1 MHHDAG
7 DGLESGSLYLELQV
21 LPSHFTA
28 GPGVLIL
35 RCTSHVAALYM
46 QSAEVSIG
54 FPARD
59 PIPARVTSAA
69 DKHIL
74 QKKIIIQLITALL
87 MFFTINR

>member
-1 MHHDAG
+1 MIVFILLQVSTGDTMHHDAG

-21 LPSHFTA
+21 LASHFTA

-59 PIPARVTSAA
+59 PIPARGNAS
-69 DKHIL
+69 L
-74 QKKIIIQLITALL
+74 YYYRALL
-87 MFFTINR
+87 Y